1 MTHRPP
7 SGLEYDCRQD
17 DYPMTYQNSNS
28 GMEALSPNLQ
38 DVPISALTPVKHM
51 RSSTLASVNPSPKPA
66 RRSNVQYWICGLQN
80 RICGLRKITFLLSL
94 VLILILCAM
103 GGGIAGVSAAK
114 KQQSKNKGSVT
125 ISWPRML
132 SSCMG

>member
-1 MTHRPP
+1 MTHIPP

-28 GMEALSPNLQ
+28 GMEAFSPNLQ

-51 RSSTLASVNPSPKPA
+51 GSSTLASVKPSPKPA

-103 GGGIAGVSAAK
+103 GRGIAGVSAAK
-114 KQQSKNKGSVT
+114 KRQSKNKGSVT
-125 ISWPRML
+125 ISWPRMP
-132 SSCMG
+132 CRG